1 MKIDLGIVRMEMP
14 DGYLP
19 ATLLTMG
26 PEDVKG
32 TASAGGPMMPTMSK
46 TSKEVSYRR
55 VLAVSFAP
63 LEVDAVPAEVLLRGI
78 TDIQARARGKTVVTE
93 DRAIGAAPG
102 KYVEIRHSAEMTP
115 VYSMALM
122 TFAEKQLRSFV
133 FTMLDEPAV
142 VDECRKHFNAMMAS
156 LSAGLAMPADAPAA
170 RNKPPA
176 PGPKRTR

>member
-1 MKIDLGIVRMEMP
+1 MKIDLGIVHMEMP

-32 TASAGGPMMPTMSK
+32 TAGSAGPMMPTMSK

-63 LEVDAVPAEVLLRGI
+63 LEVDAVATEVLTRGLN
-78 TDIQARARGKTVVTE
+78 DIQARARGKTVVTE
-93 DRAIGAAPG
+93 DRAVGGAPG
-102 KYVEIRHSAEMTP
+102 KYIEIRHSADTTP

-133 FTMLDEPAV
+133 FTVLDDPAV
-142 VDECRKHFNAMMAS
+142 IEESKKHFNAMLAS
-156 LSAGLAMPADAPAA
+156 LSAGQAMPADAPVARAKPAA
-170 RNKPPA
+170 P
-176 PGPKRTR
+176 PKRR